1 MIQSLNKK
9 LNRSVL
15 NQLSKNKV
23 NWSKQYIY
31 WFQLLSQIW
40 LEIDI
45 NIYSKLKS
53 MKKEYN
59 NGHWV
64 DWQ

>member
-1 MIQSLNKK
+1 MIQSLSKK

-15 NQLSKNKV
+15 NQLCKNKV

-45 NIYSKLKS
+45 NIYSKSKS
-53 MKKEYN
+53 MKREYN
-59 NGHWV
+59 NGH
-64 DWQ
+64 